1 MPPTSTAA
9 RAGGF
14 DATLQRARRVQAGE
28 LTRRYD
34 IHTILFN
41 IARFAKNAFFVFL
54 STRLARAHSA
64 EQDCLSNLR
73 GRKTTRASWSNAPS
87 RFNMVG
93 CWPLQVSFFRLNF
106 IAGQNTIGYMCMTR
120 YFAKCS
126 REATES
132 ASLQPRTSLPPF
144 CSAHFPF
151 IGRPEFRRV
160 KTPDV
165 YGQ

>member
-28 LTRRYD
+28 ITRRFD
-34 IHTILFN
+34 IYTILLN
-41 IARFAKNAFFVFL
+41 IACFAKNTFL
-54 STRLARAHSA
+54 FYLSAKLDCAHSS

-93 CWPLQVSFFRLNF
+93 CWPLQFSCFRLNF

-144 CSAHFPF
+144 VQLTFLLLTARSL
-151 IGRPEFRRV
+151 GV
-160 KTPDV
+160 
-165 YGQ
+165 